1 MKIEE
6 ALEYAK
12 NVSFCR
18 GCSHFAYGCT
28 DIEDYVCDR
37 CEHRQFFDIVI
48 KTLELRIPKKP
59 TKAYI
64 GYADLELYPVLGF
77 FCPNCGKSLDDTDHH
92 CECGQAIDWN
102 E

>member
-48 KTLELRIPKKP
+48 KTLELRIPKNPIKI
-59 TKAYI
+59 TN
-64 GYADLELYPVLGF
+64 DLYH
-77 FCPNCGKSLDDTDHH
+77 CGTCKSLLKTGEKWCDEYCDH
-92 CECGQAIDWN
+92 CGQAIDWS